1 MQGHFKDR
9 DKSWSITSQVEF
21 KDTTST
27 GIYVVAQ
34 NNKMYQKFETRGV
47 VSKLFHVTDI
57 FS

>member
-9 DKSWSITSQVEF
+9 DKSWSITSQSEVKYTISF
-21 KDTTST
+21 

-47 VSKLFHVTDI
+47 VSKLFHVIDI